1 MLAEETGVRMV
12 MKHEDIEW
20 IARAAGGLPTLYHM
34 GVAHEVLER
43 MTVLGLDVK
52 VVWMDTW
59 DGQRWL
65 FVDVRNSIG
74 IGSGI
79 GAQIEWALKA
89 VERAMICF
97 NVVDAAA
104 PAPAPDG
111 REYVIIGGAVWT
123 KGPKPKRPF

>member
-12 MKHEDIEW
+12 MKHEDIAW

-52 VVWMDTW
+52 MAWMDTW

-74 IGSGI
+74 IGSEI

-97 NVVDAAA
+97 NVVDDT
-104 PAPAPDG
+104 PEPDC
-111 REYVIIGGAVWT
+111 REYVGPVWT
-123 KGPKPKRPF
+123 KGPKPKRRF